1 METREGWMAVAV
13 LALATTSVAQIGVLR
28 QWPLPSTSWAF
39 LVGDLDDDGVQDL
52 VMLDQGTLR
61 LHSTLASTVLATYP
75 IAASSSAVHSVA
87 NAGDVNGD
95 GRDDVF
101 VIVAGATAVE
111 IRLLATPT
119 GTPLFVRGGYP
130 LASMLWGCIARLD
143 DLDGDGRAEFLVGDP
158 FATVGGLT
166 NAGRLDVIDGA
177 TLTVVR
183 SHFGAAQDEGLGRVT
198 TVGDL
203 DGDGRRDYLLM
214 QPGALTA
221 CSGASGQMLYQIGT
235 STQQGALMDVG
246 DVDAD
251 GRDDFSYFDPA
262 LSHGAS
268 SSYLAVISGR
278 TGAVHWQ
285 HSYPIG
291 YQAYQL
297 ISGRLGD
304 IDGDAHADLC
314 VFGSQWS
321 WNIAST
327 VLSGINRR
335 IHFESTSAMGRL
347 SGSPGD
353 VDGDGF
359 VDFWAFTSG
368 PTPPFA
374 TPVVRV
380 ISGAPIGVV
389 VTGPGCPDATGVVPT
404 LGIGVGARLGRTLS
418 INLSGAHPGTTA
430 AVLGLGYS
438 QSSWSGVPLPLDL
451 GALGLP
457 GCAWRVSSDASLLIP
472 SVPLVGGRRRST
484 YEIPV
489 PNNPQLLGLD
499 VFCQWVTCDPATWP
513 LGAAVTRAV
522 RTRVAP

>member
-1 METREGWMAVAV
+1 METRKGWMAVAV

-28 QWPLPSTSWAF
+28 QWPNPISVSAA
-39 LVGDLDDDGVQDL
+39 LVGDLDQDGVRDL
-52 VMLDQGTLR
+52 ALLEQGTLR
-61 LHSTLASTVLATYP
+61 LYSTRASTLLATYP
-75 IAASSSAVHSVA
+75 LAASNWLVRGVA

-95 GRDDVF
+95 GRDDL
-101 VIVAGATAVE
+101 IVAVDGATTAEV
-111 IRLLATPT
+111 RVLATPT
-119 GTPLFVRGGYP
+119 GAPLFVRGGYP
-130 LASMLWGCIARLD
+130 LSSALWECFARLD

-177 TLTVVR
+177 TLAVVR
-183 SHFGAAQDEGLGRVT
+183 SHFGTAQDEGLGRVT

-203 DGDGRRDYLLM
+203 DGDGIRDYLLPR
-214 QPGALTA
+214 PGWLTA
-221 CSGASGQMLYQIGT
+221 HSGASGQPLFQAAT
-235 STQQGALMDVG
+235 TNQVGALMDIG

-251 GRDDFSYFDPA
+251 GFDEFAFYDPA
-262 LSHGAS
+262 HYHGATS
-268 SSYLAVISGR
+268 SSFTVISGPS
-278 TGAVHWQ
+278 GAVHWSHAYLLGW
-285 HSYPIG
+285 HSY
-291 YQAYQL
+291 YL
-297 ISGRLGD
+297 VSGRIGD
-304 IDGDAHADLC
+304 IDGDGHADLC
-314 VFGSQWS
+314 MAGSQSS
-321 WNIAST
+321 WGIRT
-327 VLSGINRR
+327 TLLSGRDRR
-335 IHFESTSAMGRL
+335 ILFESPVAMGEFV
-347 SGSPGD
+347 GSPGD
-353 VDGDGF
+353 VNGDGF
-359 VDFWAFTSG
+359 ADFWVFTDG
-368 PTPPFA
+368 PNPPSTRA
-374 TPVVRV
+374 LQV